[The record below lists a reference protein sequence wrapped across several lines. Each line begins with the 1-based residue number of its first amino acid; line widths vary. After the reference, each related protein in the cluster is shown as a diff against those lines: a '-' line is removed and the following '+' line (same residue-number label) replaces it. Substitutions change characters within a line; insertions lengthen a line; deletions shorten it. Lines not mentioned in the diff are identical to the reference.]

1 MEMMNKHQTMY
12 QAVEESSSKFS
23 NNDALWYLNKT
34 YSYAHLINKI
44 HSCANKLVELGYKKD
59 DVITICLPN
68 IPIAIYLFYAI
79 NQIGAIANLVH
90 PLMKSAQLLGIMKKT
105 NSKLLFC
112 LDTSYDEFASFEHDD
127 ITVIPCSPVL
137 ESSLVFKLGYR
148 IQNRKKLNRYG
159 LIEHSS
165 KDKDFLRSKPLLTSE
180 RDYLKD
186 SVYLHSG
193 GTTGE
198 PKTIALSSFAIN
210 ALAAQGAD
218 IMGIVDATIHHMLA
232 VLPMFHG
239 FGLCM
244 GIHALICHG
253 GCDMLMPK
261 FDVEQTIEHI
271 EKNRLSFLIGI
282 PVLYE
287 SLLQNPH
294 FCGNKLKHLHI
305 AFVGGDFVSKSLLD
319 RFNNRMIEA
328 GSKCRLYEGYGLT
341 ETVTV
346 SHVNI
351 EAMHREKSVGKALSN
366 IKTKIIDLET
376 GIDLPRNREGE
387 ICISGETLMNGY
399 RFEKEMSDP
408 FIVDSDGV
416 KWIKTGDLGMLDE
429 DDYLYFK
436 QRLKRLV
443 KVNGINVFP
452 SEIEN
457 AVCSLKE
464 VYECAAI
471 GVADSKRG
479 NMIKLFVVL
488 DKHLELINID
498 DRINGIIK
506 DKCGVYALPKE
517 IVYMAKLPKTLLGKI
532 DVKNLN

>member
-1 MEMMNKHQTMY
+1 MELMNKHQTMY
-12 QAVEESSSKFS
+12 QAIEESSFNFSKC
-23 NNDALWYLNKT
+23 DALWYMYRT
-34 YSYAHLINKI
+34 YSYSHLINKI
-44 HSCANKLVELGYKKD
+44 HSCANKLIEIGYKKD

-68 IPIAIYLFYAI
+68 IPISVYLFYAI

-90 PLMKSAQLLGIMKKT
+90 PLMKNVQLLEIMKKT

-112 LDTSYDEFASFEHDD
+112 LDTSYDEFASFEQND
-127 ITVIPCSPVL
+127 IVVIPCSPVL
-137 ESSLVFKLGYR
+137 ESSTILKIGYS
-148 IQNRKKLNRYG
+148 IQNHRILKKLKCIKRSYC
-159 LIEHSS
+159 
-165 KDKDFLRSKPLLTSE
+165 DKDFLCSKPLLTCE
-180 RDYLKD
+180 EDYHKD

-218 IMGIVDATIHHMLA
+218 IMGINDATRYHMLA

-244 GIHALICHG
+244 GIHAMICHG
-253 GCDMLMPK
+253 GCDTLMPK
-261 FDVEQTIEHI
+261 FDAKLAIKHI

-282 PVLYE
+282 PILYE
-287 SLLQNPH
+287 ALLQNPR
-294 FCGNKLKHLHI
+294 FRGRKLKHLHI

-319 RFNNRMIEA
+319 RFNERMVEA

-351 EAMHREKSVGKALSN
+351 EAKHKEKSVGHALNN
-366 IKTKIIDLET
+366 IKTRIVDLET
-376 GIDLPRNREGE
+376 GLDLPHHREGE
-387 ICISGETLMNGY
+387 IYISGETLMNGY
-399 RFEKEMSDP
+399 RFEKVINNP
-408 FIVDSDGV
+408 FVVDANGV

-429 DDYLYFK
+429 DNYLYFK
-436 QRLKRLV
+436 QRLKRLI

-457 AVCSLKE
+457 AVRSLQE

-471 GVADSKRG
+471 GIADTKRG
-479 NMIKLFVVL
+479 NMVKLFVVL
-488 DKHLELINID
+488 NKYIAPLNID
-498 DRINGIIK
+498 DKICGIIQ

-517 IVYMAKLPKTLLGKI
+517 IVYLAKLPKTLLGKI
-532 DVKNLN
+532 DVKNLK